1 MSDQDKSRSKL
12 QEQFAKAHDGLVTP
26 PVSEAPKRER
36 ISATYE
42 LEGTHGSEKL
52 DKASANL
59 REQFNRAANPKPP
72 EAAPERA
79 EVGPRGPAPAPAGM
93 AYKPSGS
100 LADIRREVDGKEFT
114 RQLADLQANHVKRD
128 SLTRGEQ
135 PPQPHATPLRDQF
148 NTAAAQSASAQEQA
162 ERNRLKE
169 LNKAAKARSGS
180 ENDLQSKNDR
190 TRDTERGQ

>member
-1 MSDQDKSRSKL
+1 MSDAQKKRSKL

-59 REQFNRAANPKPP
+59 REQFSRAANPKPP
-72 EAAPERA
+72 SAAPERA
-79 EVGPRGPAPAPAGM
+79 EVAPRGPAPSPAGM

-100 LADIRREVDGKEFT
+100 LASIRQEVDGQELT
-114 RQLADLQANHVKRD
+114 RQLIEQANY
-128 SLTRGEQ
+128 
-135 PPQPHATPLRDQF
+135 
-148 NTAAAQSASAQEQA
+148 
-162 ERNRLKE
+162 LKQ
-169 LNKAAKARSGS
+169 KTK
-180 ENDLQSKNDR
+180 ENDARHQAGKAVESKDGRQQDDR
-190 TRDTERGQ
+190 ERGG